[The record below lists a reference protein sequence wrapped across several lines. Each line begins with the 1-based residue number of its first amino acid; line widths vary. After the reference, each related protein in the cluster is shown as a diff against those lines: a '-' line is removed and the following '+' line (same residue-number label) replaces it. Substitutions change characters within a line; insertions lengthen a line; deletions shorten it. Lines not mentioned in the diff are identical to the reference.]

1 MKTMTRSVLGSVAI
15 VLLTTV
21 MAVSRADAHDPQS
34 IVKSTTDGVLQA
46 LRQGGTDKQHVYSL
60 VEQMV
65 LPHFD
70 FRKMSQWVLGKN
82 WRQGS
87 PEEQQRF
94 VSEFQKL
101 LVRTYSTALMEYSGE
116 TVTYLPTQA
125 DDAGKIAVVKTQVV
139 RSGGPTIPIDY
150 RLYAADGDWKVF
162 DVAVDGV
169 SLVASYRTS
178 FNEQI
183 GARGFGGLVDE
194 LAARNA
200 GKR

>member
-1 MKTMTRSVLGSVAI
+1 MKTITRSVLGSLAAVF
-15 VLLTTV
+15 LTTMV
-21 MAVSRADAHDPQS
+21 VVTRADAQDPQA
-34 IVKSTTDGVLQA
+34 IVKSTTDEVLQA
-46 LRQGGTDKQHVYSL
+46 LRDGGNDKQHVYSL
-60 VEQMV
+60 VEQKV

-82 WRQGS
+82 WKQGS
-87 PEEQQRF
+87 AEEQERF

-116 TVTYLPTQA
+116 QVTYLPTQA
-125 DDAGKIAVVKTQVV
+125 DGEGKIAVVKTQVV

-150 RLYAADGDWKVF
+150 RLYPAGDDWKVF

-169 SLVASYRTS
+169 SLVANYRTS

-183 GARGFGGLVDE
+183 GVKGFGGLVDE

>member
-1 MKTMTRSVLGSVAI
+1 MKTTTRSVLGSLAA
-15 VLLTTV
+15 VLLTTTV
-21 MAVSRADAHDPQS
+21 VVTRADAQDPQAV
-34 IVKSTTDGVLQA
+34 VKSTTDQVLQA
-46 LRQGGTDKQHVYSL
+46 LRDGGTDKQHVYSL
-60 VEQMV
+60 VEERV

-82 WRQGS
+82 WKQGS
-87 PEEQQRF
+87 AQEQERF

-116 TVTYLPTQA
+116 SVKYLNTQS
-125 DDAGKIAVVKTQVV
+125 DGEGKIAVVKTQVV
-139 RSGGPTIPIDY
+139 KSGGPAIPIDY
-150 RLYAADGDWKVF
+150 RLYTNGGDWKVF

-169 SLVASYRTS
+169 SLVANYRTS

-183 GARGFGGLVDE
+183 GTKGFGGLIDE

-200 GKR
+200 GRR

>member
-1 MKTMTRSVLGSVAI
+1 MMTTTRSVLGSVAM
-15 VLLTTV
+15 VFLMTV
-21 MAVSRADAHDPQS
+21 TAVPRADARDPQS
-34 IVKSTTDGVLQA
+34 IVRSTTDDVLQA
-46 LRQGGTDKQHVYSL
+46 LRAGGTDKQQVYSL
-60 VEQMV
+60 VEQKV

-87 PEEQQRF
+87 PEEQERF
-94 VSEFQKL
+94 VGEFQKL

-125 DDAGKIAVVKTQVV
+125 GGDGKIAVVRTQVV
-139 RSGGPTIPIDY
+139 RNGGPTIPIDY
-150 RLYAADGDWKVF
+150 RLYPAGGDWKVF

-178 FNEQI
+178 FNEEI
-183 GARGFGGLVDE
+183 GARGFSGLVDE